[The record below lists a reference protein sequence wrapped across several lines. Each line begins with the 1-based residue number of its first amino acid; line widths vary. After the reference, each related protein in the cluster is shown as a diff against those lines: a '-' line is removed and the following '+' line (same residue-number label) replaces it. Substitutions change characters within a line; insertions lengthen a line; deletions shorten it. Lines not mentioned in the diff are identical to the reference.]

1 MMDGYGM
8 GTAGWIMMFIFW
20 AVLLGLIFWA
30 VVRIFPERG
39 QASPPSPNTRDERP
53 LEILDRRLAQGEID
67 PATYD
72 ELRARLTGDAVRR

>member
-20 AVLLGLIFWA
+20 AALLGLIFWA
-30 VVRIFPERG
+30 VVRIFPERR
-39 QASPPSPNTRDERP
+39 QASPPNAPDERP